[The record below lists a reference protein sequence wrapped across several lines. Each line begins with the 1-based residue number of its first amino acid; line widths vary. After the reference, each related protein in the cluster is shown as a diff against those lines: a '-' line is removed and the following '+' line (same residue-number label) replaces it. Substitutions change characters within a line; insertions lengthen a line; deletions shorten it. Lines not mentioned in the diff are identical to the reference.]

1 MSANLLEL
9 QEMLR
14 NLDMGSVQRVA
25 QGQSGKAAQLLGMDE
40 IRRRREQMQEA
51 QANEAEQQMQ
61 QPPMVDQYLA
71 MSQQMQG
78 IGSIPGAPYGP
89 MSGGDPRAGYGHG
102 MPPQMKQMAP
112 AQPPQQMPPRT
123 FAGGGPVGGSDL
135 MNRPKMG
142 NMGIVEYLVST
153 GMSREEAMAMA
164 DSIVGGGQSNA
175 LKAGGFIQKYAPGG
189 SVASGPIS
197 DLTPEEQEAAADP
210 GFIQE
215 SIEWVKENPVDA
227 AILGIDTAA
236 LAAMA
241 FPVAGWAAGAGL
253 KGVAGAARIAR
264 ALGPKA
270 IRFLRNPVQTAGKA
284 RFSKTAS
291 KIDDL
296 AAPPMAS
303 SAEVSAARAAQ
314 MEARLN
320 APGAMR
326 TTIRDGKVVQVP
338 RTDAELITTLGRRAV
353 YPAVGAATYGL
364 TSLIGDDEGAP
375 QEFTALTDEEMGFKP
390 PAETED
396 KPQTG
401 APASGENG
409 NNGDTGNGETAL
421 GFLDRVKGGEFN
433 PFFQFLTRAGL
444 ELAAGKGENLGQDI
458 AQAGIA
464 GMGEVERLADR
475 DMAIADRE
483 REQAR
488 QDAADAIAQSQ
499 LAIAQRK
506 LQMEEELL
514 PAQKALLESR
524 ASGFGTT
531 SASAAQSQIEN
542 AIESVFGINYLSNPD
557 AQLEQT
563 RLLNIYTSQGPQ
575 ALRQAIA
582 DLTGQSIAIDTVNQD
597 KLNRILNPGVAGG

>member
-40 IRRRREQMQEA
+40 IKRRGEQMQEA

-71 MSQQMQG
+71 MSQQIMGQPPSMPSVMPPSMPAPPQQG
-78 IGSIPGAPYGP
+78 IGS
-89 MSGGDPRAGYGHG
+89 M
-102 MPPQMKQMAP
+102 MPPQAPPQMAAAPP
-112 AQPPQQMPPRT
+112 APTPQPPVQMM
-123 FAGGGPVGGSDL
+123 AGGGSVGGSDL

-164 DSIVGGGQSNA
+164 DSIVGGNQSNA
-175 LKAGGFIQKYAPGG
+175 LKVGGFIQKYSNGG
-189 SVASGPIS
+189 STVASGPIS

-284 RFSKTAS
+284 RFAKTAS

-326 TTIRDGKVVQVP
+326 TTIRDGKVVQIP
-338 RTDAELITTLGRRAV
+338 RTDAELITRMGRGRV

-375 QEFTALTDEEMGFKP
+375 QEIAALTGEEMGFEP
-390 PAETED
+390 PVVIED
-396 KPQTG
+396 EPQIV
-401 APASGENG
+401 APVGV
-409 NNGDTGNGETAL
+409 DTDDTDDAGNGETAL
-421 GFLDRVKGGEFN
+421 GFLDRVKSGEFN

-483 REQAR
+483 REQDR

-514 PAQKALLESR
+514 PAQQALLEARASAAGQRISESQAISAADKLLSESFGTDLGSPEDKALL
-524 ASGFGTT
+524 
-531 SASAAQSQIEN
+531 I
-542 AIESVFGINYLSNPD
+542 
-557 AQLEQT
+557 QLIMEYQDT
-563 RLLNIYTSQGPQ
+563 NIAYQKLLEMKGMPSSF
-575 ALRQAIA
+575 ALP
-582 DLTGQSIAIDTVNQD
+582 GNKD
-597 KLNRILNPGVAGG
+597 KLLEFMGS

>member
-40 IRRRREQMQEA
+40 IKRRGEQMQEA

-71 MSQQMQG
+71 MSQQIMGQPPSMPSAMPPSMPAPPQQG
-78 IGSIPGAPYGP
+78 IGS
-89 MSGGDPRAGYGHG
+89 M
-102 MPPQMKQMAP
+102 MPPQAPPQMAAAP
-112 AQPPQQMPPRT
+112 PTPQPPVQMM
-123 FAGGGPVGGSDL
+123 AGGGSVGGSDL

-197 DLTPEEQEAAADP
+197 DLTPEEQDAAEDP

-236 LAAMA
+236 IAAMA

-296 AAPPMAS
+296 AAPAGAS
-303 SAEVSAARAAQ
+303 PAELSAARAAQ

-338 RTDAELITTLGRRAV
+338 RTDAELITRMGRGRV

-364 TSLIGDDEGAP
+364 TSLIGDDEGVP
-375 QEFTALTDEEMGFKP
+375 QEFAALTDEEMGFKP
-390 PAETED
+390 TVETED
-396 KPQTG
+396 GYKIGDPVGGDT
-401 APASGENG
+401 
-409 NNGDTGNGETAL
+409 GDTGNGETAL

-483 REQAR
+483 REQDR
-488 QDAADAIAQSQ
+488 QDAADAIAQRQ
-499 LAIAQRK
+499 LE
-506 LQMEEELL
+506 MEEELL
-514 PAQKALLESR
+514 PAKKALLEAR
-524 ASGFGTT
+524 
-531 SASAAQSQIEN
+531 ASAAGQRIS
-542 AIESVFGINYLSNPD
+542 ES
-557 AQLEQT
+557 
-563 RLLNIYTSQGPQ
+563 
-575 ALRQAIA
+575 QAISAA
-582 DLTGQSIAIDTVNQD
+582 DDLLSGSFGTDLGSPEDRALLIQLIMEYQDTNIAYQKLLEMKGMPSSFALPGNKD
-597 KLNRILNPGVAGG
+597 KLLEFMGS

>member
-40 IRRRREQMQEA
+40 IKRRGEQMQEA

-71 MSQQMQG
+71 MSQQIMGQPPSMPSAMPPSMPAPPQQG
-78 IGSIPGAPYGP
+78 IGA
-89 MSGGDPRAGYGHG
+89 M
-102 MPPQMKQMAP
+102 MPPQAPPQMAAASP
-112 AQPPQQMPPRT
+112 TPQPPVQMM
-123 FAGGGPVGGSDL
+123 AGGGSVGGSDL

-175 LKAGGFIQKYAPGG
+175 LKVGGFIQKYSNGG
-189 SVASGPIS
+189 STVASDSIS
-197 DLTPEEQEAAADP
+197 DLTPEEQEAAEDP
-210 GFIQE
+210 GFLME
-215 SIEWVKENPVDA
+215 AMEWAKENPVDA
-227 AILGIDTAA
+227 AIMGINTAS

-241 FPVAGWAAGAGL
+241 LPVAGWAAGAGL
-253 KGVAGAARIAR
+253 RGAAGAIQIAR

-338 RTDAELITTLGRRAV
+338 RTDAELITTLGRRTV

-375 QEFTALTDEEMGFKP
+375 QEFPALIDEEMRFEP
-390 PAETED
+390 PSVIED
-396 KPQTG
+396 EYQISDPVG
-401 APASGENG
+401 GENG
-409 NNGDTGNGETAL
+409 DTDDTGNGETAL
-421 GFLDRVKGGEFN
+421 GFLDRAKAGEFN

-488 QDAADAIAQSQ
+488 QDAADALAERQ
-499 LAIAQRK
+499 LE
-506 LQMEEELL
+506 MDEELL
-514 PAQKALLESR
+514 PFRQDLLAAQAEVAGRTLRYSDARALAKDALESGQLGPGTVSLEDLTLLTQLIFDNQNADIGMQKFMESKGLPSSLALPGNKNKLLEFMGS
-524 ASGFGTT
+524 
-531 SASAAQSQIEN
+531 
-542 AIESVFGINYLSNPD
+542 
-557 AQLEQT
+557 
-563 RLLNIYTSQGPQ
+563 
-575 ALRQAIA
+575 
-582 DLTGQSIAIDTVNQD
+582 
-597 KLNRILNPGVAGG
+597 

>member
-40 IRRRREQMQEA
+40 IKRRGEQMQEA

-71 MSQQMQG
+71 MSQQIMGQPPSMPPAMPPSMPASAQQG
-78 IGSIPGAPYGP
+78 IGS
-89 MSGGDPRAGYGHG
+89 M
-102 MPPQMKQMAP
+102 MPPQAPPQMAAAP
-112 AQPPQQMPPRT
+112 PTPQPPVQMM
-123 FAGGGPVGGSDL
+123 AGGGSVGGGMDL

-175 LKAGGFIQKYAPGG
+175 LKAGGFIQKYDNGG
-189 SVASGPIS
+189 SVEDEEEAGLIS
-197 DLTPEEQEAAADP
+197 DAIDWA
-210 GFIQE
+210 
-215 SIEWVKENPVDA
+215 KENPAKA
-227 AILGIDTAA
+227 AEYGLEGLLTIAA
-236 LAAMA
+236 
-241 FPVAGWAAGAGL
+241 FTPVG
-253 KGVAGAARIAR
+253 GAARLGSWAIRAAR
-264 ALGPKA
+264 ALGPRAMKT
-270 IRFLRNPVQTAGKA
+270 IRAM
-284 RFSKTAS
+284 
-291 KIDDL
+291 
-296 AAPPMAS
+296 APR
-303 SAEVSAARAAQ
+303 ARATKRIDERIDLPDTQLTPRQLRERADLIAKEASGLRRRNIAQ
-314 MEARLN
+314 AGL
-320 APGAMR
+320 GAMGVASLMG
-326 TTIRDGKVVQVP
+326 D
-338 RTDAELITTLGRRAV
+338 EE
-353 YPAVGAATYGL
+353 PAPA
-364 TSLIGDDEGAP
+364 AP
-375 QEFTALTDEEMGFKP
+375 QEFADLAGEEMGFEP
-390 PAETED
+390 PVETED
-396 KPQTG
+396 KYQIG
-401 APASGENG
+401 DIVGGENG
-409 NNGDTGNGETAL
+409 GTGDTGDGETAL

-483 REQAR
+483 REQRR
-488 QDAADAIAQSQ
+488 QDAADDIAQSQ
-499 LAIAQRK
+499 LAIAQRQ

-531 SASAAQSQIEN
+531 SASAAQSQIDN
-542 AIESVFGINYLSNPD
+542 AIESVFGANYFSNPD
-557 AQLEQT
+557 ALLEQT